1 MVREVRPPARVP
13 ARSWLSRRSTIATSM
28 PASANSPAN
37 IRPVGPPPAI
47 TTACSVM
54 PTPRNSST
62 IPVRHGRT
70 PSLVGPPMTTQDSGI
85 AAQGPFAH
93 RSAHES
99 KRCPPTTWP
108 DASPRIMRSLTK
120 WVLAHKRTVVLS
132 WLVLTIAGMA
142 AAGPASRALDPEF
155 SVPGKEGWETNVAIE
170 QRYQGTG
177 GNSAPLLPVVTLPA
191 GQTVDSPGVR
201 AQLTGLD
208 RRIARALPG
217 ARSASYASTGD
228 RAFVSRDGRTVY
240 GLIYPRP
247 GKDSQFG
254 QNPAAARAARAAL
267 NGVRVA
273 GHPVHLTGLDALS
286 TQSGGDEGPGV
297 FLEAVLGGLGALV
310 VLAFVFASFLAVLP
324 LLMAIVSIMTTFLLL
339 FGLTAVTSVSPIVQF
354 LIALIGLGVAIDYS
368 LLVVSRWREERAHG
382 HTGDEAVQR
391 AMETAGRAVVFSGI
405 TVAIG
410 LLSLVA
416 LPLPF
421 LRSMGYGGM
430 LIPLV
435 STLVAITLLPV
446 ALAEAGGRL
455 DWPHRRTD
463 DKASRIWTRW
473 ATAVARRKL
482 LAAGAGLALIA
493 TLAAAATDLRF
504 GGTDADTIARSG
516 DAKAGLVA
524 LERSGLGEGAL
535 LPHEVLV
542 EGRSP
547 ERLAARLR
555 TIDGVHGA
563 VAPTAWRRGRSA
575 IVDAIPVADSGS
587 DKGRRTLAAV
597 REAADSAGAS
607 ASAGGQAAQNADFV
621 DAVYGSF
628 PLMIALITVTTFIL
642 LARAFRSLL
651 LPAKAIVLNI
661 ASVAAAWGVLVLV
674 WQHGYGSETIWGV
687 QATGSIPS
695 WMPLMVFVFLF
706 GLSMD
711 YEVFI
716 LSRMRE
722 EYDRTRSTDIAV
734 VQGIGRTGRLVTSA
748 ALILFLSFMSMASGP
763 DTQVKMLATGLAAGI
778 LLDATI
784 IRALIV
790 PATISLLG
798 RWNWWLPHWPARIL
812 RVKPSPLRSLG
823 RAEG

>member
-1 MVREVRPPARVP
+1 M
-13 ARSWLSRRSTIATSM
+13 
-28 PASANSPAN
+28 SA
-37 IRPVGPPPAI
+37 V
-47 TTACSVM
+47 THLVL
-54 PTPRNSST
+54 
-62 IPVRHGRT
+62 RH
-70 PSLVGPPMTTQDSGI
+70 
-85 AAQGPFAH
+85 
-93 RSAHES
+93 
-99 KRCPPTTWP
+99 KR
-108 DASPRIMRSLTK
+108 AVVIS
-120 WVLAHKRTVVLS
+120 WVL
-132 WLVLTIAGMA
+132 LTIAGMA

-155 SVPGKEGWETNVAIE
+155 SVPGGEGWKTNVAIE
-170 QRYQGTG
+170 RRYQGTG

-208 RRIARALPG
+208 RRLARALPG

-310 VLAFVFASFLAVLP
+310 VLAFVFASLLAVVP
-324 LLMAIVSIMTTFLLL
+324 LFMAIVSILTTFLLL
-339 FGLTAVTSVSPIVQF
+339 LGLTELTDVSPIVQF

-368 LLVVSRWREERAHG
+368 LIIVSRWREERAHG
-382 HTGDEAVQR
+382 REGDEAVQI

-410 LLSLVA
+410 LLALVA

-421 LRSMGYGGM
+421 LRSMGYGGL

-446 ALAEAGGRL
+446 VLAKVGGRL
-455 DWPHRRTD
+455 DWPHKRTD
-463 DKASRIWTRW
+463 DKASRAWTRW
-473 ATAVARRKL
+473 ATGVARHRWV
-482 LAAGAGLALIA
+482 AAGAGMLVILALA
-493 TLAAAATDLRF
+493 FAATDLRL
-504 GGTDADTIARSG
+504 GNSDADALARPG
-516 DAKAGLVA
+516 DAKDGLVA
-524 LERSGLGEGAL
+524 LEKSGIGEGSL
-535 LPHEVLV
+535 VPHEVLI
-542 EGRSP
+542 EGNTP
-547 ERLAARLR
+547 PDEVAAALR
-555 TIDGVHGA
+555 RVPGIHGA
-563 VAPTAWRRGRSA
+563 VAPDDASWRRGGSA
-575 IVDAIPVADSGS
+575 VVDAIPTPDTSTQEGLDALDGVRNAAHAAGSG
-587 DKGRRTLAAV
+587 V
-597 REAADSAGAS
+597 RV
-607 ASAGGQAAQNADFV
+607 GGQPASNDDFI

-628 PLMIALITVTTFIL
+628 PLMIALIAITTFVL

-651 LPAKAIVLNI
+651 LPLKAILLNI
-661 ASVAAAWGVLVLV
+661 LSVAAAWGVLVIV
-674 WQHGYGSETIWGV
+674 WQHGFGSEQIWGIES
-687 QATGSIPS
+687 TGSIPS
-695 WMPLMVFVFLF
+695 WMPLMIFAFLF

-722 EYDRTRSTDIAV
+722 EYDRTGSTETAV
-734 VQGIGRTGRLVTSA
+734 ITGIGRTGRLVTSA
-748 ALILFLSFMSMASGP
+748 ALILFLAFTAMASGP
-763 DTQVKMLATGLAAGI
+763 QTDVKMMATGLAAGI
-778 LLDATI
+778 LIDATL

-790 PATISLLG
+790 PAVIALMG
-798 RWNWWLPHWPARIL
+798 RWNWWLPEWPARIL
-812 RVKPSPLRSLG
+812 RVEPSLPPRVAAG
-823 RAEG
+823 EGDA